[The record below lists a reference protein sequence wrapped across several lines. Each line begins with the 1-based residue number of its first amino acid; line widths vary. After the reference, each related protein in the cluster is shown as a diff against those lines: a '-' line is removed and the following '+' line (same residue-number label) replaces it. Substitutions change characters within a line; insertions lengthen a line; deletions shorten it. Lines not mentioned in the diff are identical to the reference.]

1 LRWKEVPLM
10 TTVYHQQPIDKNP
23 PTTEQQID
31 RLEAAIAAHDATLA
45 ALHAEACDPARHE
58 RHWAELRAAAEAIF
72 APKGGA

>member
-1 LRWKEVPLM
+1 M
-10 TTVYHQQPIDKNP
+10 TYSSMSSP
-23 PTTEQQID
+23 PDDPPSTTDEQID

-72 APKGGA
+72 APKGGMG